1 MPKIPQY
8 TKEQLDKALENVSQG
23 ISVRTAAQKYGIPRA
38 TLQFKLKHPDSKSEF
53 GPEPYLTREEEKQL
67 EEWLCDMGK
76 RGFPRNAEDI
86 LDSVQNFLNKN
97 PRETPF
103 SENRPGKG
111 WLKGFLKRH
120 PRITKR
126 TCEAVTQASACI
138 SESDI
143 RNWFAQIM
151 DHINKSNLTHI
162 LDDPSRIFNADESGF
177 QTFPST
183 GKVFAEKGDKN
194 IYIIDKG
201 KAKENMTV
209 LFTISADGQ
218 MVLPT
223 IVYPYQ
229 RLPERIKQTVPDDW
243 GVATSSSG
251 WMTADTFKYIIK
263 HVFHPF
269 LVRNNIQLPV
279 LLFVD
284 GHKSHLT

>member
-1 MPKIPQY
+1 MQM
-8 TKEQLDKALENVSQG
+8 KAV
-23 ISVRTAAQKYGIPRA
+23 
-38 TLQFKLKHPDSKSEF
+38 FKPVLS
-53 GPEPYLTREEEKQL
+53 
-67 EEWLCDMGK
+67 
-76 RGFPRNAEDI
+76 
-86 LDSVQNFLNKN
+86 
-97 PRETPF
+97 
-103 SENRPGKG
+103 
-111 WLKGFLKRH
+111 
-120 PRITKR
+120 
-126 TCEAVTQASACI
+126 
-138 SESDI
+138 
-143 RNWFAQIM
+143 
-151 DHINKSNLTHI
+151 
-162 LDDPSRIFNADESGF
+162 
-177 QTFPST
+177 